1 MKTVL
6 FVCIGNS
13 QRSQMAE
20 AYFNHYI
27 NGKARAISAG
37 TRPATKVDSKAIAI
51 MAEESIDLSSKMP
64 KPLTD
69 KMVQQADLVITLGSG
84 VLQSCSL
91 NLGNSEDWEIDDPLG
106 YPMEKLRPLRDEIK
120 SRVLRLIQELEQTY

>member
-1 MKTVL
+1 MKTIL

-20 AYFNHYI
+20 AYFNHFA
-27 NGKARAISAG
+27 NGTARAISAG
-37 TRPATKVDSKAIAI
+37 TRPATKVDSRAIAI
-51 MAEESIDLSSKMP
+51 MAEEGLDLSSKTP

-84 VLQSCSL
+84 VSQSCSL
-91 NLGNSEDWEIDDPLG
+91 NLGNSEDWEMDDPLG
-106 YPMEKLRPLRDEIK
+106 YPIEKLRPLRDEIK
-120 SRVLRLIQELEQTY
+120 SRVLRLIHDLE

>member
-20 AYFNHYI
+20 AYFNHFV
-27 NGKARAISAG
+27 NGRARAISAG
-37 TRPATKVDSKAIAI
+37 TRPAIKVDSKAIAL
-51 MAEESIDLSSKMP
+51 MADEGIDLSCKTP

-91 NLGNSEDWEIDDPLG
+91 NLGNSEDWELDDPLG
-106 YPMEKLRPLRDEIK
+106 YPIEKLRPLRDEIR
-120 SRVLRLIQELEQTY
+120 SRVLRLIQKLEQIH

>member
-20 AYFNHYI
+20 AFFNHFA
-27 NGKARAISAG
+27 NGTARAVSAG
-37 TRPATKVDSKAIAI
+37 TRPAIKVDSRAIAV
-51 MAEESIDLSSKMP
+51 MAEESIDLSAKTP
-64 KPLTD
+64 KLLTET
-69 KMVQQADLVITLGSG
+69 MVQQADLVITLGSG

-91 NLGNSEDWEIDDPLG
+91 SLGNSEDWELDDPLG
-106 YPMEKLRPLRDEIK
+106 YPLEKLRPLRDEIK
-120 SRVLRLIQELEQTY
+120 SRVVQLIQELEQIQ